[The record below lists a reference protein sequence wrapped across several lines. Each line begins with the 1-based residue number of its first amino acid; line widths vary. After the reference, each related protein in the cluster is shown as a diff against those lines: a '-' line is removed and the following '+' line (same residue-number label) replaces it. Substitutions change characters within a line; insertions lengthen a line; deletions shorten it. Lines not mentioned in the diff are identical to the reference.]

1 MADIQKEEKMNV
13 FQIVSDVY
21 QDNVFM
27 PKKKTTFLDIFG
39 YNIDMFHNSCIIAFF
54 FPISLFSIED
64 PLLLRTCYLLLFI
77 RYLFK
82 TYAGSTI
89 LRKTET

>member
-1 MADIQKEEKMNV
+1 MADIQKEEKVNV

-54 FPISLFSIED
+54 FSYFIVFNRGSIVTSYMLFVAFYQISF
-64 PLLLRTCYLLLFI
+64 
-77 RYLFK
+77 
-82 TYAGSTI
+82 
-89 LRKTET
+89 